1 METLQGAG
9 IEAGVVNRLSD
20 LFEDPQL
27 IHRRTWRELPHPVLE
42 RFHYEAPPFILS
54 ETPAELSRSPL
65 LGEHNGRV
73 YGDILG
79 LSNREIE
86 RLVAEGVIE

>member
-1 METLQGAG
+1 
-9 IEAGVVNRLSD
+9 
-20 LFEDPQL
+20 
-27 IHRRTWRELPHPVLE
+27 VLE

-65 LGEHNGRV
+65 LGEHNAQV
-73 YGDILG
+73 YGEILG
-79 LSNREIE
+79 LSRREIE